1 MVTVLTLMSKF
12 NPNFALFPPTTF
24 YQSQDVQALKPGLN
38 CSRFFLGLKAAT
50 PAVEGATQAAV
61 PVIAEDSAEVPIRE
75 IVTALSAAATAS
87 SRSGA
92 RSVSKE
98 EAAAVDKWLPD
109 AFSDATAVLVVTAAA
124 TVIIMTKDKFKLEN
138 FSVATVL
145 SQLMTILV

>member
-1 MVTVLTLMSKF
+1 MSKF

-98 EAAAVDKWLPD
+98 EAAAVDKSLPD
-109 AFSDATAVLVVTAAA
+109 AILDNHAAVLAVGAVSAVTEDMEVLTAAE
-124 TVIIMTKDKFKLEN
+124 VIMTEDKFKL
-138 FSVATVL
+138 L
-145 SQLMTILV
+145 SLQYCLNI

>member
-1 MVTVLTLMSKF
+1 MSKF

-75 IVTALSAAATAS
+75 IVAALSAAVTAFS
-87 SRSGA
+87 MSTLSA
-92 RSVSKE
+92 ASKE

-109 AFSDATAVLVVTAAA
+109 AFSDATTVLVVTAAA